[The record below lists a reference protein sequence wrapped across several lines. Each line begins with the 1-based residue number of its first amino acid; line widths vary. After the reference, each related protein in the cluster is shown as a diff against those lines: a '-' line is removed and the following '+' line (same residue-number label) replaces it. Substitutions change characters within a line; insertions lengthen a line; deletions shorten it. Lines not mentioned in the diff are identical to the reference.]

1 MSIRKGRNEGNIKS
15 IFLFLIELTDKSV
28 QGNNVFG
35 KYIQLMDKWNEMTAM
50 LQRIGGKNW
59 EYYIMIYLHYLWNN
73 IVLFEYGLRVL
84 VSLYCKL

>member
-50 LQRIGGKNW
+50 L
-59 EYYIMIYLHYLWNN
+59 
-73 IVLFEYGLRVL
+73 
-84 VSLYCKL
+84 